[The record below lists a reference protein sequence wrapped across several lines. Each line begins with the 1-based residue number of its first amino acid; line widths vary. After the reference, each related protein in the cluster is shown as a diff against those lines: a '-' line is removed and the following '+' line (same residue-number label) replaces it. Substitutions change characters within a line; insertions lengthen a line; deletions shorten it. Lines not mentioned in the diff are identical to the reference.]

1 MVQPHRGLLGDAGAS
16 LQSMLDF
23 DRCRLTSKPPVAASA
38 IYPAVYPFPAGWVAG
53 VLALDVPD
61 PHGGRLTVSPVGS
74 DPPWQPV
81 AVPGLALLVDPAR
94 TNESLARASDPSNHA
109 RSDKVKI
116 NRDQSQQSQVICV
129 KIETRGDAGY
139 YNRNSNRRKFCTSA
153 VACRRA
159 SGL

>member
-1 MVQPHRGLLGDAGAS
+1 MADGSAAPGSVGWCRCLTAIHARL
-16 LQSMLDF
+16 

-81 AVPGLALLVDPAR
+81 AVPGLALLRRPGTYQR
-94 TNESLARASDPSNHA
+94 KPR
-109 RSDKVKI
+109 
-116 NRDQSQQSQVICV
+116 QS
-129 KIETRGDAGY
+129 KRPE
-139 YNRNSNRRKFCTSA
+139 
-153 VACRRA
+153 
-159 SGL
+159 